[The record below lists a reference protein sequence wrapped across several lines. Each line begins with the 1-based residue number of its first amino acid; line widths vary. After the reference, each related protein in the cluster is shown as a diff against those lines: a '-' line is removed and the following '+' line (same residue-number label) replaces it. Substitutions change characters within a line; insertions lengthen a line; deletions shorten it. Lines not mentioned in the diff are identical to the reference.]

1 MSRIIRSCR
10 SVGAASARLGQH
22 EATPAIASYQ
32 RRHLSGQQAP
42 QRPQGFIGKLID
54 NIKQEYEKNK
64 EMKESL
70 EKFKK
75 EAEKLEQSEALKKA
89 REKYERLESETGE
102 GSKLVQERLA
112 SLKKKLGETI
122 DEAQKLE
129 LIKKATQLTEAM
141 NRQARQTAE
150 GLAEK
155 GEKLGKS
162 ATFQTLSDTARAVKQ
177 EIDDSTIGSPG
188 VYRAPKVLRK
198 RKSDA
203 PAAEDDRV
211 VAADSETTGV
221 ELHKDSRFYASWQNF
236 KDNNAYVHKVMD
248 WKTKYDESDNAVLRA
263 SKLLT
268 EKVSDIMGGLFQRTE
283 LSEVLTE
290 ICKMDPTF
298 EKDAFLRDCE
308 HDIIPNILEAM
319 IRGDLDVLQDWC
331 YEATF
336 NVLAQPIRTA
346 RQLGYH
352 YDSKV
357 LDVDNVDLAMG
368 KMMDQGPVLIITFTS
383 QQILCV
389 RDAKENVIEGDPNK
403 IMRVNYVWVLCRDQT
418 ELDPRAAWRL
428 LELSA
433 SSTEQLV

>member
-1 MSRIIRSCR
+1 MSRIIRSYK
-10 SVGAASARLGQH
+10 VAGGIPVRLLKV
-22 EATPAIASYQ
+22 EAPAISSYQ
-32 RRHLSGQQAP
+32 ARQLSNPSQK
-42 QRPQGFIGKLID
+42 PQGFIGKLID

-70 EKFKK
+70 EKFKR
-75 EAEKLEQSEALKKA
+75 EAERLEQSEALKKA

-102 GSKLVQERLA
+102 GTKMLQERLT
-112 SLKKKLGETI
+112 SLKKKLGETL

-129 LIKKATQLTEAM
+129 LVKKATELTETM
-141 NRQARQTAE
+141 NKQARQTAE
-150 GLAEK
+150 AVAQR
-155 GEKLGKS
+155 GEQLGRS
-162 ATFQTLSDTARAVKQ
+162 ATFQTLSDTARAVKR

-198 RKSDA
+198 RKSAAA
-203 PAAEDDRV
+203 PEDDHA
-211 VAADSETTGV
+211 VAADTEATGL

-248 WKTKYDESDNAVLRA
+248 WKTKYDESDNAVVRA
-263 SKLLT
+263 SRLLT
-268 EKVSDIMGGLFQRTE
+268 DKVSDIMGGLFQRTE

-290 ICKMDPTF
+290 ICRMDPHF
-298 EKDAFLRDCE
+298 DKDQFLRDCE

-319 IRGDLDVLQDWC
+319 IRGDLDILQDWC

-336 NVLAQPIRTA
+336 NVLAQPVRTA

-389 RDAKENVIEGDPNK
+389 RDARETVIEGDPNK

-418 ELDPRAAWRL
+418 ELDPQAAWRL

>member
-22 EATPAIASYQ
+22 EATPAIASY
-32 RRHLSGQQAP
+32 

-89 REKYERLESETGE
+89 RPADG
-102 GSKLVQERLA
+102 GPFPVPA
-112 SLKKKLGETI
+112 
-122 DEAQKLE
+122 A
-129 LIKKATQLTEAM
+129 QLTEAM

-298 EKDAFLRDCE
+298 EKDAFLRECE